1 MRNKLLRINLRKVV
15 RYQGNKYTLGSL
27 LSLWKEQGSLVKIAE
42 ITHIFSQP
50 KLYKIF
56 RKHFGN
62 RISGI
67 KKQVRFIKRKSQ
79 VKAAYN
85 LKKIVRL
92 FKKYGF
98 LPDVSKAIGIPTIS
112 LRNILTKEF
121 GMGLND

>member
-15 RYQGNKYTLGSL
+15 RYQGNKYTLGDL

-98 LPDVSKAIGIPTIS
+98 LPDVS
-112 LRNILTKEF
+112 R
-121 GMGLND
+121 